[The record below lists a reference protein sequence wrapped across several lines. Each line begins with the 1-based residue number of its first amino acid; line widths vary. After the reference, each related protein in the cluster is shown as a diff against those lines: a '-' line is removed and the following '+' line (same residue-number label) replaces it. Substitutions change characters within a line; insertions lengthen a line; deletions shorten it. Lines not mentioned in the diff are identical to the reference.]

1 MLGLNTDLAII
12 ILLVMLVCFV
22 KLAVIHEKDELGEIF
37 RSETNRV
44 FYLVIE
50 ILLYVDYIL
59 IGFFILKYIYLHYIL

>member
-44 FYLVIE
+44 FYLV
-50 ILLYVDYIL
+50 
-59 IGFFILKYIYLHYIL
+59 